1 MKTRL
6 SVLRVWDFEFE
17 DLAERQRTGG
27 VQICPQLSAGHAFS
41 RPPAGF
47 SPRARV
53 PSRDTLRRST
63 DSVARATAI
72 ARFASS

>member
-1 MKTRL
+1 VKTRL
-6 SVLRVWDFEFE
+6 SALRAWDFEFE

-27 VQICPQLSAGHAFS
+27 VQIRSQLSAGHAFS

-53 PSRDTLRRST
+53 PSRDTLWRST
-63 DSVARATAI
+63 DFGARATAI
-72 ARFASS
+72 ERFASS